1 MKRLMILAAMT
12 LFAVAPGCQEEP
24 TTGDKIRDVGDGI
37 GDAVGEVGDE
47 IDDVKDDIDNE

>member
-1 MKRLMILAAMT
+1 MFAAMT
-12 LFAVAPGCQEEP
+12 LFAVVLGCQEEP

-47 IDDVKDDIDNE
+47 IGDVKDDIDTE